1 MKGINTVLEKI
12 FSTAAQANIENDKV
26 QAGNRAAKVR
36 LRKHLQEI
44 KDLAQEGRVEL
55 LKQKPE

>member
-1 MKGINTVLEKI
+1 MKGINEVLEKI

-26 QAGNRAAKVR
+26 QTGNQAAKVR